1 MKQRSVALVLLF
13 VFLFHILRNL
23 SGAYYL
29 VLAGFCGLFFLLFIN
44 NWRDIKYSALG
55 IFVIFFWT
63 YASLVSVLWFDLYG
77 DYSIGIFRLWASL
90 PLLFVAM
97 VLARDNLKV
106 PMQLISFFF
115 SLAALS
121 FLWQYVFGPIEWFA
135 EASERAGGARFAS
148 LVGSLTAYGVMV
160 GVPALASLFYLKG
173 LARVVCFFLLCLG
186 AMLSLQKAAL
196 ANIVIV
202 LFFAYWLKLIKKT
215 YLFFT
220 FLLAGLGLSVFF
232 LADFGA
238 GSLET
243 VHRLIVG
250 LLTSDSSVSQ
260 DVPFFESIFDRVTA
274 LPLETLSFYG
284 SEILVLGA
292 GVFGGGGVLGYAQ
305 YPMAHNG
312 IVELLCIYGFIF
324 GGLAVLLLLL
334 LFVYSVFLLVFRRR
348 KTACT
353 ELGFL
358 CSAFIIWFV
367 NYVFSG
373 GGLFHPVGA
382 ALFWLVVFRFLYI
395 LRRKRDVEHIS
406 KEVVYG

>member
-29 VLAGFCGLFFLLFIN
+29 ILAGFCGLFFLLFIN

-173 LARVVCFFLLCLG
+173 WARVVCFLLLCLG

-292 GVFGGGGVLGYAQ
+292 GVFGGGG
-305 YPMAHNG
+305 
-312 IVELLCIYGFIF
+312 F
-324 GGLAVLLLLL
+324 
-334 LFVYSVFLLVFRRR
+334 
-348 KTACT
+348 
-353 ELGFL
+353 
-358 CSAFIIWFV
+358 
-367 NYVFSG
+367 
-373 GGLFHPVGA
+373 
-382 ALFWLVVFRFLYI
+382 
-395 LRRKRDVEHIS
+395 
-406 KEVVYG
+406 

>member
-160 GVPALASLFYLKG
+160 GVPA
-173 LARVVCFFLLCLG
+173 
-186 AMLSLQKAAL
+186 
-196 ANIVIV
+196 
-202 LFFAYWLKLIKKT
+202 
-215 YLFFT
+215 
-220 FLLAGLGLSVFF
+220 
-232 LADFGA
+232 
-238 GSLET
+238 
-243 VHRLIVG
+243 
-250 LLTSDSSVSQ
+250 
-260 DVPFFESIFDRVTA
+260 
-274 LPLETLSFYG
+274 
-284 SEILVLGA
+284 
-292 GVFGGGGVLGYAQ
+292 
-305 YPMAHNG
+305 
-312 IVELLCIYGFIF
+312 
-324 GGLAVLLLLL
+324 
-334 LFVYSVFLLVFRRR
+334 
-348 KTACT
+348 
-353 ELGFL
+353 
-358 CSAFIIWFV
+358 
-367 NYVFSG
+367 
-373 GGLFHPVGA
+373 
-382 ALFWLVVFRFLYI
+382 
-395 LRRKRDVEHIS
+395 
-406 KEVVYG
+406 

>member
-160 GVPALASLFYLKG
+160 GVPAL
-173 LARVVCFFLLCLG
+173 RV
-186 AMLSLQKAAL
+186 
-196 ANIVIV
+196 
-202 LFFAYWLKLIKKT
+202 
-215 YLFFT
+215 
-220 FLLAGLGLSVFF
+220 
-232 LADFGA
+232 
-238 GSLET
+238 
-243 VHRLIVG
+243 
-250 LLTSDSSVSQ
+250 
-260 DVPFFESIFDRVTA
+260 
-274 LPLETLSFYG
+274 
-284 SEILVLGA
+284 SEILCNRLMSDTVAENWRHHEQDAPHHYRRTA
-292 GVFGGGGVLGYAQ
+292 G
-305 YPMAHNG
+305 
-312 IVELLCIYGFIF
+312 
-324 GGLAVLLLLL
+324 
-334 LFVYSVFLLVFRRR
+334 
-348 KTACT
+348 
-353 ELGFL
+353 
-358 CSAFIIWFV
+358 SA
-367 NYVFSG
+367 SG
-373 GGLFHPVGA
+373 QL
-382 ALFWLVVFRFLYI
+382 
-395 LRRKRDVEHIS
+395 
-406 KEVVYG
+406 

>member
-115 SLAALS
+115 SLAAFS

-135 EASERAGGARFAS
+135 EASERAGAPVCIIGRKFDRIWCYGGSSRTCFTLLSKGLGARGMFLSS
-148 LVGSLTAYGVMV
+148 L
-160 GVPALASLFYLKG
+160 
-173 LARVVCFFLLCLG
+173 LG
-186 AMLSLQKAAL
+186 GDAVAAEAAL

-238 GSLET
+238 GSWK
-243 VHRLIVG
+243 
-250 LLTSDSSVSQ
+250 
-260 DVPFFESIFDRVTA
+260 P
-274 LPLETLSFYG
+274 
-284 SEILVLGA
+284 
-292 GVFGGGGVLGYAQ
+292 
-305 YPMAHNG
+305 
-312 IVELLCIYGFIF
+312 CI
-324 GGLAVLLLLL
+324 
-334 LFVYSVFLLVFRRR
+334 
-348 KTACT
+348 
-353 ELGFL
+353 
-358 CSAFIIWFV
+358 
-367 NYVFSG
+367 
-373 GGLFHPVGA
+373 
-382 ALFWLVVFRFLYI
+382 
-395 LRRKRDVEHIS
+395 D
-406 KEVVYG
+406 

>member
-29 VLAGFCGLFFLLFIN
+29 ILAGFCGLFFLLFIN

-173 LARVVCFFLLCLG
+173 WARVVCFLLLCLG

-292 GVFGGGGVLGYAQ
+292 GVFGRGGVLGYAQ

>member
-173 LARVVCFFLLCLG
+173 WARVVCFFLLCLG

-220 FLLAGLGLSVFF
+220 FLLAGLGLS
-232 LADFGA
+232 
-238 GSLET
+238 
-243 VHRLIVG
+243 HRLIVG

-292 GVFGGGGVLGYAQ
+292 
-305 YPMAHNG
+305 
-312 IVELLCIYGFIF
+312 
-324 GGLAVLLLLL
+324 
-334 LFVYSVFLLVFRRR
+334 
-348 KTACT
+348 
-353 ELGFL
+353 
-358 CSAFIIWFV
+358 
-367 NYVFSG
+367 
-373 GGLFHPVGA
+373 
-382 ALFWLVVFRFLYI
+382 
-395 LRRKRDVEHIS
+395 
-406 KEVVYG
+406 

>member
-1 MKQRSVALVLLF
+1 MGGTREAEKRCSGSPF

-173 LARVVCFFLLCLG
+173 WARVVCFFLLCLG

-202 LFFAYWLKLIKKT
+202 LFFAYWLKLIKRHT
-215 YLFFT
+215 CFSPSFLQGWVYLYFPCRLRGWQSGNRAST
-220 FLLAGLGLSVFF
+220 DCRAPHLRFLSLARCSILRIHIRSGNCT
-232 LADFGA
+232 AFGN
-238 GSLET
+238 
-243 VHRLIVG
+243 I
-250 LLTSDSSVSQ
+250 
-260 DVPFFESIFDRVTA
+260 
-274 LPLETLSFYG
+274 
-284 SEILVLGA
+284 
-292 GVFGGGGVLGYAQ
+292 
-305 YPMAHNG
+305 
-312 IVELLCIYGFIF
+312 
-324 GGLAVLLLLL
+324 
-334 LFVYSVFLLVFRRR
+334 VFLR
-348 KTACT
+348 
-353 ELGFL
+353 
-358 CSAFIIWFV
+358 
-367 NYVFSG
+367 
-373 GGLFHPVGA
+373 
-382 ALFWLVVFRFLYI
+382 
-395 LRRKRDVEHIS
+395 
-406 KEVVYG
+406 